1 MSGDSIKAFGLVIK
15 ALRHAQNLSQ
25 EALALEASIDRT
37 FLSQLETG
45 RKQPS
50 LLTIFRLAA
59 ALRLEASELIKQV
72 EIHLSTAQTAK

>member
-1 MSGDSIKAFGLVIK
+1 MSGDPIKEFGMVIRE
-15 ALRHAQNLSQ
+15 LRLLGKLSQ
-25 EALALEASIDRT
+25 ETLSDKAGLDRT

-59 ALRLEASELIKQV
+59 ALGLSTSELLSKTETRLEMGKS
-72 EIHLSTAQTAK
+72 

>member
-1 MSGDSIKAFGLVIK
+1 MSGDAVKAFGLIIK
-15 ALRHAQNLSQ
+15 TLRHAQNLSQ
-25 EALALEASIDRT
+25 EALAFEARIDRT

-59 ALRLEASELIKQV
+59 ALQVEASALIQLV
-72 EIHLSTAQTAK
+72 ERQLSTT

>member
-1 MSGDSIKAFGLVIK
+1 MSGDAVKAFGLVIK
-15 ALRHAQNLSQ
+15 TLRHAQNLSQ
-25 EALALEASIDRT
+25 EALAFEASIDRT

-59 ALRLEASELIKQV
+59 ALQVDASALIQLV
-72 EIHLSTAQTAK
+72 ERQLSAAQSAE

>member
-1 MSGDSIKAFGLVIK
+1 MSGDAIKAFGLIIK
-15 ALRHAQNLSQ
+15 MLRHAQSLSQ
-25 EALALEASIDRT
+25 EALAFEAGIDRT

-59 ALRLEASELIKQV
+59 ALHIEASALIQLV
-72 EIHLSTAQTAK
+72 ERQLSASQPAE

>member
-1 MSGDSIKAFGLVIK
+1 MSGDAIKAFGLVIK
-15 ALRHAQNLSQ
+15 TLRHAQNLSQ
-25 EALALEASIDRT
+25 EALASEAGIDRT

-59 ALRLEASELIKQV
+59 ALHLEASAL
-72 EIHLSTAQTAK
+72 IHLVEQRLSASQPAE